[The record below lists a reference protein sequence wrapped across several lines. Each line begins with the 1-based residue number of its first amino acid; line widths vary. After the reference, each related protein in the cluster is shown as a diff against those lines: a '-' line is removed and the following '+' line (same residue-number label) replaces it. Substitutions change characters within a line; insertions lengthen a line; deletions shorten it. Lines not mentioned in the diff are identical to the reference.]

1 LSSRFSASASNGS
14 WTAGKTARSL
24 RPSTGN
30 IDNPLYSTLQNQAIH
45 NVKSDDDDKPIEYT
59 GEQLIEINTQNWEIH
74 TTGSESV
81 LTGFPCLSD
90 WWDTPIHIHDSIHQ
104 PLQVLLDGDT
114 DRSSCDTTNTSSSLQ
129 LKRGVPGAGVGRG
142 GVWHSLEIAQ

>member
-1 LSSRFSASASNGS
+1 VDDWEDGSLSSSI
-14 WTAGKTARSL
+14 T
-24 RPSTGN
+24 TGN

-45 NVKSDDDDKPIEYT
+45 NVKSDDDDKPIKYT

-90 WWDTPIHIHDSIHQ
+90 WWDTSIHIHDSIHQ
-104 PLQVLLDGDT
+104 PFESYSTVTLIEALVTQPT
-114 DRSSCDTTNTSSSLQ
+114 QAPRFN
-129 LKRGVPGAGVGRG
+129 
-142 GVWHSLEIAQ
+142 